1 MPRVKRGV
9 TASKRRKKVLK
20 RAKGFIYGRS
30 KKYRAA
36 KEATI
41 KAESYAYRDRRT
53 KKRTSRRLWIIRLN
67 AACRQNGLKYSEFIK
82 LLKKAKIDLD
92 RKVLADIAVNHPGV
106 FKKIVAEVKK

>member
-9 TASKRRKKVLK
+9 TASKRRKKTLK

-41 KAESYAYRDRRT
+41 KAETYAYRDRRT
-53 KKRTSRRLWIIRLN
+53 KKRTARRLWITRLN
-67 AACRQNGLKYSEFIK
+67 AACRANGLKYSEFIK
-82 LLKKAKIDLD
+82 LLKIAKIDLD
-92 RKVLADIAVNHPGV
+92 RKVLADIAVNHPKV
-106 FKKIVAEVKK
+106 FKKIVAKVKK

>member
-20 RAKGFIYGRS
+20 RAKGYIYGRS

-41 KAESYAYRDRRT
+41 KAGQHSYRDRRR
-53 KKRTSRRLWIIRLN
+53 KKRDARSLWIIRIN
-67 AACRQNGLKYSEFIK
+67 AGCKRNDISYSKFIAA
-82 LLKKAKIDLD
+82 LKKNKIELD
-92 RKVLADIAVNHPGV
+92 RKVLAELALKYPKTFSALI
-106 FKKIVAEVKK
+106 KEVTK